1 MNLVLGIRSSL
12 TLLALGVLFTTGCAG
27 FPGIML
33 PKQTEA
39 TASIEDPAAAEL
51 ALGKLREARGELE
64 AAAEHCHNA
73 LQMNPEMVEAY
84 HRLAIIEAKQELY
97 EDSYATFTKALRL
110 SPNSPQLLSDLG
122 YALYLGDRFEMSE
135 KALRKAIDLNPEL
148 AVAKSHLA
156 MVLAQSGQLEAS
168 DSARLLAIADDGDES
183 LELEIDDEDLEYEDA
198 SASDLVEDEADL
210 QDTPETMPLELAAEE
225 LTTTT
230 PQVETEAFQVRSK
243 AGGRSKV
250 QPARYVL
257 EQSQETFESDI
268 EQVDDLRQTPHVE
281 QAVYCEVDD
290 ACSEDCHEC
299 AVSAQ
304 PAAALLP
311 VKKEPL
317 LKMPQLK
324 KGSNPLADLGE
335 AMSLLKKRRSR
346 TTQESTVDETAEQEA
361 PIQSSRRTQRIKVNL
376 GAEESASNDDSTLSF
391 IEE

>member
-1 MNLVLGIRSSL
+1 MNFVLGIRSSL
-12 TLLALGVLFTTGCAG
+12 TWLALGVLFTTGCAG

-33 PKQTEA
+33 PKQKEA

-97 EDSYATFTKALRL
+97 EDSYTTFTKALRL

-148 AVAKSHLA
+148 AVARSHLA
-156 MVLAQSGQLEAS
+156 MVLAQSDDLEAR
-168 DSARLLAIADDGDES
+168 DSARQLATADDGDES
-183 LELEIDDEDLEYEDA
+183 LELEIDDEDLEYEDNF
-198 SASDLVEDEADL
+198 ASDLVENEADL
-210 QDTPETMPLELAAEE
+210 QDTPETMPLERASEE

-230 PQVETEAFQVRSK
+230 PRVEAEAFQLRSK
-243 AGGRSKV
+243 TGGRSKV
-250 QPARYVL
+250 QSARYVL

-268 EQVDDLRQTPHVE
+268 EQVDDFRQTPHVE
-281 QAVYCEVDD
+281 QAVYCEVDA
-290 ACSEDCHEC
+290 ACGEDCHEC

-317 LKMPQLK
+317 LKIPVLK
-324 KGSNPLADLGE
+324 RGSNPLADLGE
-335 AMSLLKKRRSR
+335 AMSLLKTRRSR
-346 TTQESTVDETAEQEA
+346 TTQESTVDETENKEA
-361 PIQSSRRTQRIKVNL
+361 PIQSSRRTKRIKANL
-376 GAEESASNDDSTLSF
+376 GAEESASTEDSTLSF